1 MKKIK
6 NNTTTITNVIA
17 SSGSLDIELIESL
30 GTRDYKS
37 LMDISASLA
46 EDYGKKYV
54 LTKNTIDKYF
64 NRSGALPIIC
74 LLYTSPSPR
83 D

>member
-6 NNTTTITNVIA
+6 NNTTTITNVLA

-46 EDYGKKYV
+46 EDYGEKYV
-54 LTKNTIDKYF
+54 LTKYPKLFKFFFAVFVISIGTTL
-64 NRSGALPIIC
+64 SS
-74 LLYTSPSPR
+74 SP
-83 D
+83 